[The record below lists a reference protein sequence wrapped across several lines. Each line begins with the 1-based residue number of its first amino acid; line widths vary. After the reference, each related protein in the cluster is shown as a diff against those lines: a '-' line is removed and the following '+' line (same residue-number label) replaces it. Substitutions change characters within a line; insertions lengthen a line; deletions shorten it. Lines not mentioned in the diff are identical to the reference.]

1 VAAAVLGVG
10 VVTALTALD
19 TMLAGASEA
28 TQQAAATCFVRA
40 EVGRLET
47 APWDGNGAYPVV
59 DKSIS
64 ISTKT
69 SQKTSDKDA
78 LQVITVTA
86 TDSAGRA
93 SATATVLKAAVLSP
107 SSQTRAQGA
116 AGAWCGYLLRAAP

>member
-47 APWDGNGAYPVV
+47 APWDGRGEYPVV

-69 SQKTSDKDA
+69 SDNDA
-78 LQVITVTA
+78 LQVIEITA
-86 TDSAGRA
+86 TDSAGRT

-107 SSQTRAQGA
+107 SSQTRAQDA